1 MILDAIELTKYAKN
15 SYLDNIIITLIALAI
30 LTTEQVVILTI
41 MLSIVAMG
49 IYIIIERIV
58 YKIQKSKK
66 IKEKKLKNKKNKDEI
81 VIEDDTQTEIVVD
94 YKHIYRTMPI
104 AFFILVS
111 NLIIVLS
118 ALYLIK

>member
-30 LTTEQVVILTI
+30 LTTDQVVILTI

-49 IYIIIERIV
+49 IYIIIERIIV
-58 YKIQKSKK
+58 K
-66 IKEKKLKNKKNKDEI
+66 IKKSIKTNKKDIKIEKEDK
-81 VIEDDTQTEIVVD
+81 IEDNTKTEIIVD
-94 YKHIYRTMPI
+94 YKHIYKTMPI